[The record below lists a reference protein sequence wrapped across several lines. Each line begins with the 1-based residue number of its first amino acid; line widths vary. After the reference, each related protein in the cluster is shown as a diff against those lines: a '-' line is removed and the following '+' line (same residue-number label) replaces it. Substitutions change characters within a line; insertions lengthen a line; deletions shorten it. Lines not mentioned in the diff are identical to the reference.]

1 MGIASYII
9 HTQKTSLKGVPLEL
23 YALLLTFIALY
34 QCQWQAK
41 GFHVAYNI
49 IIIFGAGGTM
59 DDVQNAHLPTT

>member
-23 YALLLTFIALY
+23 YALLLTFIVLY
-34 QCQWQAK
+34 QCTNVNCKPK

-49 IIIFGAGGTM
+49 IIIFGAEEG
-59 DDVQNAHLPTT
+59 Q

>member
-1 MGIASYII
+1 MVLPATLY
-9 HTQKTSLKGVPLEL
+9 TQKSSLKGVPLEL

-49 IIIFGAGGTM
+49 IIIFGAEEG
-59 DDVQNAHLPTT
+59 Q